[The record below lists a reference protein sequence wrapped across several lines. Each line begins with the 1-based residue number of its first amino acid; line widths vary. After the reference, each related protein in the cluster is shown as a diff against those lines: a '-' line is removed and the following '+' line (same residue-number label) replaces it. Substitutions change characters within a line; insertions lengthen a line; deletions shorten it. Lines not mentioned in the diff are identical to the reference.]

1 MKRIKTSFVAVF
13 GLVLVL
19 ASSCK
24 EQYFDINTNPNSATS
39 SPAELVLPTALNSTG
54 TYLNTNF
61 PFLNLWMGY
70 WNWSG
75 NYSIGQADKNYQFT
89 TNYFTDI
96 WNDAYTRL
104 KDYNYVEVQGRQ
116 RNQPYLEAVGK
127 IMKALHFQILVDTY
141 GNVPYTSALQGLAI
155 AQPTYDSGQA
165 IYEDLMVKL
174 DSAQTL
180 IQTGNTRVENG
191 ESSLKL
197 GNNDIMFKG
206 DMDKWA
212 RFSNTLKLRML
223 LRQSEKAD
231 RQAYI
236 QAQLAKLKA
245 SGIGFLEAGENASVN
260 PGYTN
265 SDNRQSPFYGTFGY
279 AVNGSNVELNNQYR
293 GNKYAID
300 FYRSTNDDRLGFF
313 YAPAS
318 TGGAYTGTSFGDNVN
333 VLPNT
338 RTSAIGPGLLAGPD
352 QDAVILS
359 SHESFFLQAEAAQ
372 RGWIAGSAQTFYET
386 AITESYKN
394 LNIQD
399 DQGTAAQYA
408 QAYYSQA
415 IRNVSWAASPNKL
428 EAIITQKWASLN
440 GFSPFEAWSDY
451 RRLGLPAV
459 PISLEPSTTIK
470 QIPVRL
476 LYPQNEYSYNGTNVA
491 AQGTISQ
498 FTSKIFWEK

>member
-1 MKRIKTSFVAVF
+1 MKRIKLSVA
-13 GLVLVL
+13 GLLSLLLVV
-19 ASSCK
+19 ATSCK
-24 EQYFDINTNPNSATS
+24 ETYFDINNNPNAATS
-39 SPAELVLPTALNSTG
+39 SPAELVLPTALNATG

-75 NYSIGQADKNYQFT
+75 NYSIGQSDKNYQFT
-89 TNYFTDI
+89 NGYFNDI

-104 KDYNYVEVQGRQ
+104 KDYNYVEQQGKQ
-116 RNQPYLEAVGK
+116 NNQPYLEAVGK
-127 IMKALHFQILVDTY
+127 IMKSLHYQILVDTY
-141 GNVPYTSALQGLAI
+141 GNIPYSQSLQGLTN
-155 AQPTYDSGQA
+155 AQPTYESGQT

-180 IQTGNTRVENG
+180 IQAGNARVNNG
-191 ESSLKL
+191 ESSLSL
-197 GNNDIMFKG
+197 GTNDIMFHG
-206 DMDKWA
+206 DMGKWA
-212 RFSNTLKLRML
+212 RFTNTLKLRML

-236 QAQLAKLKA
+236 QTQLAKLKA
-245 SGIGFLEAGENASVN
+245 STIGFLRAGENASVN
-260 PGYTN
+260 PGYIN
-265 SDNRQSPFYGTFGY
+265 SDNRQNPFYSTFGY
-279 AVNGSNVELNNQYR
+279 AVNGANTELNNQYR
-293 GNKYAID
+293 ANKYAVD
-300 FYRSTNDDRLGFF
+300 FYRTTNDDRIGFF
-313 YAPAS
+313 YAPV
-318 TGGAYTGTSFGDNVN
+318 GGGFTGTSFGDNVN

-338 RTSAIGPGLLAGPD
+338 RTSAIGPGLLQSPG
-352 QDAVILS
+352 QDAVVLS
-359 SHESFFLQAEAAQ
+359 SHEAFFLQAEAAQ
-372 RGWIAGSAQTFYET
+372 RGWITGSAQTLYET

-394 LNIQD
+394 LGVAD
-399 DQGTAAQYA
+399 SDGTAEEYA
-408 QAYYSQA
+408 AVYYGQA
-415 IRNVSWAASPNKL
+415 IKNVGWTASTNKL

-470 QIPVRL
+470 QIPIRL
-476 LYPQNEYSYNGTNVA
+476 LYPQSEYSYNSTNVA